1 MLILKKNE
9 IPSSEITPKETY
21 MNRRAFMAGAAAAG
35 LGAMAARRAWAMGS
49 PEQNVADLQKLPTVK
64 SPLSTPGLSLTSLQ
78 DITHYNNFYEFGV
91 NKDDPAKNAWKL
103 KTRPWSVKVEGL
115 VKQPKTFDI
124 DALMKLKPM
133 EERVYRFRCV
143 EAWSMVIPWAGYS
156 LSEFINAC
164 DPLPSAKYVQ
174 FLSLADS
181 KQELLPWNAG
191 ISWPYSEGL
200 RMDEAMHPLTLLTF
214 GLYGEVLPNQD
225 GAPIRVVVP
234 WKYGFKSAKS
244 IVKVKF
250 VKDQPP
256 TTWNQLAPDE
266 YGFYSNVNPNR
277 DHPRWSQKR
286 ERVIGAPIFRQL
298 QPTLMFNGY
307 GDQVA
312 KLYAG
317 MNLMKDY

>member
-1 MLILKKNE
+1 
-9 IPSSEITPKETY
+9 
-21 MNRRAFMAGAAAAG
+21 MNRRAFMAGTAAAG
-35 LGAMAARRAWAMGS
+35 IAA
-49 PEQNVADLQKLPTVK
+49 VAGDRMTRLAEPDGVEAAEKLTLVK
-64 SPLSTPGLSLTSLQ
+64 SPLSLTGETPTSFQ

-91 NKDDPAKNAWKL
+91 DKGDPARNAGTL
-103 KTRPWSVKVEGL
+103 KTRPWAVQVEGL
-115 VKQPKTFDI
+115 VKQKKTFDI
-124 DALMKLKPM
+124 DALLKLKPM

-164 DPLPSAKYVQ
+164 EPLPSAKFVQ
-174 FLSLADS
+174 FLSLADG
-181 KQELLPWNAG
+181 KQERLPFEAG

-214 GLYGEVLPNQD
+214 GLYGETLPNQD
-225 GAPIRVVVP
+225 GAPVRLIVP

-250 VKDQPP
+250 VKSQPS
-256 TTWNQLAPDE
+256 TTWNDMAPSE
-266 YGFYSNVNPNR
+266 YGFYSNVNPNV
-277 DHPRWSQKR
+277 DHPRWSQKT
-286 ERVIGAPIFRQL
+286 ERRIGVPIFRQR

-317 MNLMKDY
+317 MDLKKNF